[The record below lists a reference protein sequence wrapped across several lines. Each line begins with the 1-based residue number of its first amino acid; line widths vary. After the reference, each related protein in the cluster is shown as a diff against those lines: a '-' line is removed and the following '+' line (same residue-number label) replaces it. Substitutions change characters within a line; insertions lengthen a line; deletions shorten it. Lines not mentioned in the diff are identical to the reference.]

1 MYRNPNNHD
10 IVTFSGLIQS
20 LKMGCCSGKGVLLLA
35 LLLVAPGVGAQV
47 LPADS
52 SNLSSFGGP
61 PPGDISGMDY
71 SSRSGEVGVVDA
83 TDVTEETEDPEGES
97 VDVVAEEAVLPEDGE
112 EAAASGNLEEN
123 SGVLQPAAVLLD
135 LVGAQRQA
143 LARNPSLA
151 AGAERVEQARQYVSK
166 ARSMYFPQIDL
177 TYRYTFTWLPSEYTD
192 PINEYLDETD
202 EILRTIRHELYAYYV
217 TSSTLSLGDRRTIR
231 SYLNDSEDIVDMAR
245 DFAESPQESS
255 SINLT
260 AGWLLFDGFAREFTN
275 AMAKHGYGEA
285 QAAYRDGQRILLDA
299 IAQAYYGGQ
308 YAREQVVIAESAITF
323 FTRLVK
329 EAKARREIGRGP
341 TSHVLNF
348 ETALYAAKANL
359 LRARREYELARIAM
373 AVLLGYP
380 EGYLPDTVQFAD
392 LETETPE
399 TMALP
404 DADAMLAL
412 AFAYRPDMEQRELG
426 LKRAQANVRREYA
439 KFAPQIAF
447 FASAQTANIDE
458 TGFSGDRML
467 STVGINASMNLF
479 SGGRRRAEL
488 REAKHARR
496 ESEWQV
502 TETEQKISAEVR
514 KALLDLKMAQ
524 ESLRLS
530 RNAAACVRK
539 NRDLVDKEY
548 KAGKAM
554 LVQLNQAQN
563 DYVQAMGTLAQARVG
578 LQRGW
583 QSLHHATGI
592 SLGLL
597 DGEQEL
603 IEKMRQEAVPADEPV
618 KESSDE

>member
-112 EAAASGNLEEN
+112 EAAASGSLEEN

-151 AGAERVEQARQYVSK
+151 AGAERGGQARQYVSK